1 MLNILIKIDMV
12 NYLIIILYVKLVK
25 YLNFDRFIEMN
36 YFNKVVELYD
46 KVCSILEVNL
56 SFMFYFMFF
65 MCYEKVM

>member
-1 MLNILIKIDMV
+1 MLNILFKIDMV

-56 SFMFYFMFF
+56 SFMFYFMFL
-65 MCYEKVM
+65 CVMKK

>member
-1 MLNILIKIDMV
+1 MLNILFKIDMV
-12 NYLIIILYVKLVK
+12 NYLIIIFYVKLVK

>member
-1 MLNILIKIDMV
+1 MLNILFKIDMV

-56 SFMFYFMFF
+56 SFMLYFMFL
-65 MCYEKVM
+65 CVMKK